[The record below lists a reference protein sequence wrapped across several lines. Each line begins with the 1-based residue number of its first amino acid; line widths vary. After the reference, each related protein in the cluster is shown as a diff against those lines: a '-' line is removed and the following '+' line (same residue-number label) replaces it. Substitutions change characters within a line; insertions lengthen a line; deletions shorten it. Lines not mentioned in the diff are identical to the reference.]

1 MTVVVHS
8 FVADS
13 SLLDCCDLMMCFWR
27 FELEF
32 FPSRLPCGQPY
43 KFRFE
48 ANPIWYS
55 TIKFTKSHS
64 AKCSL
69 HKWAW
74 LRRSIKVSSFECT
87 NLTHFRLTTGRFRG
101 NSCIVMF
108 GLLVSSDSLLQH
120 SRPAWLKLFVD
131 HTHTHSMNNLRW
143 QPALT
148 PQIGVTS
155 EKVTWLMENPRQQSR
170 PAYRK

>member
-27 FELEF
+27 FELDF
-32 FPSRLPCGQPY
+32 CFV
-43 KFRFE
+43 FE

-55 TIKFTKSHS
+55 ASLRNQTQRS
-64 AKCSL
+64 ARYTNGRDWGAAS
-69 HKWAW
+69 KWAR
-74 LRRSIKVSSFECT
+74 LNCT
-87 NLTHFRLTTGRFRG
+87 NLTHFRLIAGRFRW
-101 NSCIVMF
+101 NSCIVT
-108 GLLVSSDSLLQH
+108 LWVACELLQFAATQQAGMVRAFC
-120 SRPAWLKLFVD
+120 RPHAYKFNEQSKM
-131 HTHTHSMNNLRW
+131 TT
-143 QPALT
+143 ALT
-148 PQIGVTS
+148 PQTDVTS